1 MADKQRPRL
10 SDGAENA
17 YNRMLERVESR
28 LAEAEERT
36 WEQLQQEIEEA
47 VEFEQEVAELT
58 RDELNL
64 LAAYLRRDLSHLLGF
79 VSSTGDGVAEWLRTD
94 LEWIEDWLVERLLS
108 IADPTR
114 LDTLELQ
121 QKLQNTD
128 ADHYFAGELAMAGV
142 LRCLNC
148 GHMRTLAETTRL
160 EPCERC
166 ESHYFERVTAH
177 TPDVEPGTG

>member
-1 MADKQRPRL
+1 MAEKQRPRL
-10 SDGAENA
+10 SDNAEKS

-28 LAEAEERT
+28 LAEVEERS
-36 WEQLQQEIEEA
+36 WDQLQEEIEEA
-47 VEFEQEVAELT
+47 IGFEQDVAELT
-58 RDELNL
+58 REELDL

-79 VSSTGDGVAEWLRTD
+79 VSSTGGGVAEWLRTD
-94 LEWIEDWLVERLLS
+94 LEWVEDWLVEKLFS

-114 LDTLELQ
+114 IDTLELQ
-121 QKLQNTD
+121 QKLQDSDPN
-128 ADHYFAGELAMAGV
+128 HYFAGELAMAGV

-148 GHMRTLAETTRL
+148 GHLLTLSETTRL

-177 TPDVEPGTG
+177 TPDVDPTAS

>member
-1 MADKQRPRL
+1 MAEKQRPRL
-10 SDGAENA
+10 SDGAEKS

-47 VEFEQEVAELT
+47 VEFEQEVTELT

-64 LAAYLRRDLSHLLGF
+64 LSTYLRRDLSHLLGF
-79 VSSTGDGVAEWLRTD
+79 VSGTGDGVAEWLRVD
-94 LEWIEDWLVERLLS
+94 LELIEDWLVDRLLS

-121 QKLQNTD
+121 QKLQDTD
-128 ADHYFAGELAMAGV
+128 PDHYFAGELAMAGV

-148 GHMRTLAETTRL
+148 GRMRTLAETTRL
-160 EPCERC
+160 EPCEWC

-177 TPDVEPGTG
+177 TPDVDPSTV